1 MSRRFQHIGFGFVA
15 ASLTLVSLAGCGLGA
30 GPIPESITVT
40 LPDGTTVVVEQGAG
54 VASLANTTWDFFNTG
69 TVGQSIAFVR
79 ISFND
84 KGALEGFENNTI
96 ATEIFG
102 STIRFDGQRRETSQK
117 GISYEASTYGA
128 ETSDG
133 SGFTFEGRLFAFAIG
148 IQAAEGT
155 AVATGTFDPDDPNR
169 MTGTFS
175 FTSEVTLLDIPEGNI
190 DEAFTFVATRVES
203 STQ

>member
-1 MSRRFQHIGFGFVA
+1 MSRRFQHIGLGFVA
-15 ASLTLVSLAGCGLGA
+15 ASLTLGSLAGCGLGA

-40 LPDGTTVVVEQGAG
+40 LPDGTTAVVEQGTG
-54 VASLANTTWDFFNTG
+54 VASLANTTWDFFATG

-84 KGALEGFENNTI
+84 RGALEAFENNTI

-117 GISYEASTYGA
+117 GISYEASTFGA

-133 SGFTFEGRLFAFAIG
+133 AGFTFEARIFAFVVG
-148 IQAAEGT
+148 IQAGEATAITSGT
-155 AVATGTFDPDDPNR
+155 IDPNDSNR

-175 FTSEVTLLDIPEGNI
+175 FTSQVTLLDIPEGNI
-190 DEAFTFVATRVES
+190 DEAFTFVATRVE
-203 STQ
+203 